1 MSGRLNFFPIP
12 EDIAHSLFNILC
24 DIFWD
29 SINLVYVS
37 KLVEEG
43 LVYEFLFTSQRESH
57 SIPDM
62 DFFCYTF
69 TYFVPFGVIENRV
82 NKVNFNDFN
91 GNCICSSCPG
101 S

>member
-1 MSGRLNFFPIP
+1 MARRLNFFPVP
-12 EDIAHSLFNILC
+12 EDITYSLLNILF

-43 LVYEFLFTSQRESH
+43 LVYEYLFTSQRESH

-62 DFFCYTF
+62 DFFAIPSLILSHMELPRIYQ
-69 TYFVPFGVIENRV
+69 N
-82 NKVNFNDFN
+82 
-91 GNCICSSCPG
+91 
-101 S
+101 

>member
-1 MSGRLNFFPIP
+1 MRVCVKNTQSATPNVEFSYMARRLNFFPVP
-12 EDIAHSLFNILC
+12 EDITYSLLNILF

-43 LVYEFLFTSQRESH
+43 LVYDYLFTSQRESH

-62 DFFCYTF
+62 DFFA
-69 TYFVPFGVIENRV
+69 VPYLF
-82 NKVNFNDFN
+82 
-91 GNCICSSCPG
+91 CPI
-101 S
+101 